1 MRRAAPLAA
10 LTAVLAC
17 TAGDR
22 PAAAPADASGP
33 AAAPVEVTAPTA
45 AADSL
50 VLTLRDGGTVWYTHA
65 RAGRAA
71 DGTACVERGLEIR
84 RGTAR
89 VAVPLLYTRDIP
101 AALGDSAIVARLYLD
116 CAPGDRYRVNTRT
129 GQPTPIR

>member
-1 MRRAAPLAA
+1 MRRLAPLAA

-17 TAGDR
+17 TARDR

-33 AAAPVEVTAPTA
+33 AAGPA
-45 AADSL
+45 AASAPADSP
-50 VLTLRDGGTVWYTHA
+50 VLTLGDGATVWYTHA
-65 RAGRAA
+65 RESRAA

-84 RGTAR
+84 RGATR

-101 AALGDSAIVARLYLD
+101 AALGDSAIEARLYLD
-116 CAPGDRYRVNTRT
+116 CAPGDRYRVDTRT